1 MRKYFK
7 GIYGSI
13 RKIMPDSLK
22 GTLNK
27 FIFDYSG
34 KPIVKKDLITANEKF
49 PNNEKGGL
57 IISADFEMAWAWRY
71 TKTGSDP
78 VKKGQIERANFPKII
93 KVLEEYN
100 IPITFAIVGHLFLNN
115 CQKGDHDWMQR
126 ISHFNNHWKFTHGDW
141 YDQDPYS
148 DYKKAPEWYAPDL
161 IQMIIDS
168 EVNHEIGSH
177 TFSHIDFSD
186 KNCSKQVAEDE
197 IKACIEAI
205 KPYNRY
211 VESIVFPGGTWG
223 NIEVLKEYNLKI
235 YRKKND
241 FDLAYPYRDNHGILV
256 STSSGSLEFNKLYGW
271 SIEYFL
277 QRLKKIINR
286 AIDTNT
292 IAHLWFHPSLDPFF
306 LEYLFPKFFHFISQ
320 EREKGKLWIGPMNKI
335 AEHIN
340 NKKLL

>member
-22 GTLNK
+22 GTLSK

-34 KPIVKKDLITANEKF
+34 KPIVKKDSITANEKF
-49 PNNEKGGL
+49 PNKEKGGL

-71 TKTGSDP
+71 TKTGSDHI
-78 VKKGQIERANFPKII
+78 KKGQIERANFPKII

-100 IPITFAIVGHLFLNN
+100 IPITFAIVGHLFLNK

-141 YDQDPYS
+141 YDKDPYS

-168 EVNHEIGSH
+168 KVNHEIGSH

-186 KNCSKQVAEDE
+186 KNCPKQVAEDE

-211 VESIVFPGGTWG
+211 IESIVFPGGTWG
-223 NIEVLKEYNLKI
+223 NIDVLKQYNLKI

-241 FDLAYPYRDNHGILV
+241 FDLTYPYRDNHGLLV
-256 STSSGSLEFNKLYGW
+256 SASSGSLEFNQLYGW

-277 QRLKKIINR
+277 QRSKKIINR